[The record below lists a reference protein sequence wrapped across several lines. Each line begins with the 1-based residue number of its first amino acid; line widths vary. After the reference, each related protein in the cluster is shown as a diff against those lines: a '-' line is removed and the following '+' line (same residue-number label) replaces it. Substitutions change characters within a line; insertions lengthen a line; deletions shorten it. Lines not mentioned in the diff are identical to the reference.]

1 MKKVKKNLSNLAI
14 EIPKGDAFAYET
26 DPLLPK
32 CHQQVLCIGKRGS
45 GKTVAVVNLIK
56 KLNYDRIFLVSPTAK
71 SNTAILSMLAIDP
84 NDMYED
90 TDDITIVEQIK
101 EKVLEEAE
109 LYDKYHREME
119 RYKEFQK
126 YLNKNLTGIPN
137 DLLFEFYDFSTKQF
151 KNPPE
156 HWLNGRRPMMC
167 ILFDDILGSKLF
179 SKGIRSLNNLA
190 ILHRHLGPVEAE
202 GGGALGISN
211 YFLSQSYT
219 VTVGGI
225 SKAIRNNCTSLI
237 LFRTKNEKEYSQIED
252 EIAGEVGKETFK
264 KVYDYAVD
272 EPHSFLF
279 VDLHP
284 KKEHPSKFRKRFSEF
299 ILVEDLK

>member
-1 MKKVKKNLSNLAI
+1 MTKGKNKNISLAI

-32 CHQQVLCIGKRGS
+32 CHQQVLCNGARGS

-71 SNTAILSMLAIDP
+71 SNNAILSMLAIDP
-84 NDMYED
+84 EDMYED

-101 EKVLEEAE
+101 EKILEEAE
-109 LYDKYHREME
+109 LYDKYHKEME
-119 RYKEFQK
+119 RYKQFQK

-167 ILFDDILGSKLF
+167 ILWDDILGSKLF

-190 ILHRHLGPVEAE
+190 ILHRHLAPVEAE
-202 GGGALGISN
+202 GGGALGVSN
-211 YFLSQSYT
+211 YFLTQSYT
-219 VTVGGI
+219 IQTGGI

-237 LFRTKNEKEYSQIED
+237 LFRTKNEKEYQQIED
-252 EIAGEVGKETFK
+252 EIAGEVGKEVFK

-284 KKEHPSKFRKRFSEF
+284 KKEHPSKFRKRFEEF
-299 ILVEDLK
+299 ILPEKL